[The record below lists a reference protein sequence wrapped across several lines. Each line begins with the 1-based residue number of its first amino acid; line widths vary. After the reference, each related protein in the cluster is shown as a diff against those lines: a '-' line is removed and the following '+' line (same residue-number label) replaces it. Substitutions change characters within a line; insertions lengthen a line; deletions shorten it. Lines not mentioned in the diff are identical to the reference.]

1 MSNTSGATGIAHWI
15 NTHYHLHNEQQT
27 DKNSELVKMV
37 KAWVDAEYENG
48 RVTVMS
54 DKELEEVIEE
64 TCSRLGIV
72 LGA

>member
-1 MSNTSGATGIAHWI
+1 
-15 NTHYHLHNEQQT
+15 
-27 DKNSELVKMV
+27 MV